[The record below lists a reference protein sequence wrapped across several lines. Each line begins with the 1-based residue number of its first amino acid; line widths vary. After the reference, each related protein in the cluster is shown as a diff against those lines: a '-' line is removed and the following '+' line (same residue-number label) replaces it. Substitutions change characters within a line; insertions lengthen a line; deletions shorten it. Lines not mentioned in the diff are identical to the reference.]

1 MPAFRHG
8 TVGLTGKRHGRN
20 RGTDR
25 MKYVLG
31 IDIGTSGAKCLLM
44 DPTGRVVASALKDYP
59 LYTPRPGWAEQN
71 PDDWWNAAVLGI
83 RELLSKEKDSAQKIA
98 GISFSGQMHGLVA
111 LNREGKVIRPAIL
124 WCDQRTQ
131 KQCESITKTAGGLQ
145 GLLGLT
151 NNCMLT
157 GYTGGK
163 LLWLREEEPDSFH
176 SMVKFLCPKDYIR
189 FKLTGVPAT
198 DVSEASGTGF
208 FDTRARKWCESLI
221 SMVHLPRSVFPDAV
235 ESTEQAGSVTE
246 EAAELTGLP
255 TGIPCYAGGGDAV
268 IQAVGS
274 GLVSPGTIGI
284 VIGTAGNVSMSFNA
298 FTPNP
303 EGKLQMFCGNE
314 PGLWTSFGATQTA
327 GGAYRWVRDM
337 FCRDLVHEAKR
348 TGQNVYELMNHEAEQ
363 AGPGAHGILFAPYLS
378 GERCP
383 YPDPNARGIFY
394 GMSLSTT
401 REDMIRAVMEGI
413 TFSLRQIAGIY
424 QELMP
429 LEAAVSSGGGAASP
443 LWLQMQADI
452 FGLPVKTVSAASE
465 GGAYGA
471 ALVGGVGCGM
481 FNNLAD
487 AVSVIRTETVQ
498 YPCKENQ
505 EIYARNYRLYQ
516 SLYPAAKPIFD
527 LGGTFGY

>member
-1 MPAFRHG
+1 MS
-8 TVGLTGKRHGRN
+8 
-20 RGTDR
+20 
-25 MKYVLG
+25 YVLG

-44 DPTGRVVASALKDYP
+44 DSTGRVVASALKDYP

-71 PDDWWNAAVLGI
+71 PDDWWNATVLGI
-83 RELLSKEKDSAQKIA
+83 RELLSKEKDSAGKIA

-131 KQCESITKTAGGLQ
+131 KQCDFITEKAGGAK
-145 GLLGLT
+145 GLLALT
-151 NNCMLT
+151 NNLMLT

-163 LLWLREEEPDSFH
+163 LLWLKEQEPDSFD
-176 SMVKFLCPKDYIR
+176 SMVKFICPKDYIR
-189 FKLTGVPAT
+189 FKLTGVPIT

-208 FDTRARKWCESLI
+208 FDTKERKWCESLI
-221 SMVHLPRSVFPDAV
+221 SMAQLPHSIFPEAV
-235 ESTEQAGSVTE
+235 ESTQQAGSVSE
-246 EAAELTGLP
+246 EAAALTGLP
-255 TGIPCYAGGGDAV
+255 AGVPCYAGGGDAV

-284 VIGTAGNVSMSFNA
+284 VIGTAGNVSMSFNQ

-303 EGKLQMFCGNE
+303 QGKLQMFCGNE

-327 GGAYRWVRDM
+327 GGAYRWMRDM
-337 FCRDLVHEAKR
+337 LCRDLVHEAKV
-348 TGQNVYELMNHEAEQ
+348 TGQNVYDLMNREAEQ

-383 YPDPNARGIFY
+383 YPDPNARGLFY

-424 QELMP
+424 EEMMP
-429 LEAAVSSGGGAASP
+429 LKAGVSSGGGAASP
-443 LWLQMQADI
+443 LWLQMQADV
-452 FGLPVKTVSAASE
+452 FGLPIRTVSAASE

-471 ALVGGVGCGM
+471 ALVGGVGCGL
-481 FNNLAD
+481 FKNLTE
-487 AVSVIRTETVQ
+487 AVSVIHTETVHQ
-498 YPCKENQ
+498 PCGVNQ
-505 EIYARNYRLYQ
+505 EIYARNYRMYRM
-516 SLYPAAKPIFD
+516 LYPAAKPMFD
-527 LGGTFGY
+527 VGATFGY

>member
-1 MPAFRHG
+1 MPAFRYG

-221 SMVHLPRSVFPDAV
+221 SMVHLPRSVFFFFF

-246 EAAELTGLP
+246 EAAEITGLP
-255 TGIPCYAGGGDAV
+255 AGIPCYAGGGDAV